1 MAKPVSPA
9 AKTPAAPKA
18 APAPKTQAAVVPDV
32 PTAKPL
38 PDGLEAHT
46 MPTPTAQSA
55 PVRRNACRWAWLRKG
70 ARVLTTDARDVDG
83 HEKATIRLIEGFQYP
98 MPVGVSIGRPDKGHP
113 MVIFGP
119 VQNGF
124 PALTLASLSIE
135 HWKTAR
141 AGGMRVLARA
151 EKALRESGGEA
162 GWLSARR
169 RGWAGIMAAY
179 NAHLEA
185 AGQPTVSSAIPSP
198 ELPVGVV
205 AIPSQSRS
213 QDRLACRAC
222 GEQTAAEEDL
232 MRHGGACP
240 VLRKRE
246 LDPQLASEV
255 REQVARS
262 LQLTGRELIAN
273 LE

>member
-1 MAKPVSPA
+1 MAKPVKSEAPKPVKSEAPPADGPAPA
-9 AKTPAAPKA
+9 ATDRPTP
-18 APAPKTQAAVVPDV
+18 Q
-32 PTAKPL
+32 PL
-38 PDGLEAHT
+38 PAGLEPKT
-46 MPTPTAQSA
+46 MPTPSAKAA
-55 PVRRNACRWAWLRKG
+55 PVVRNACRWAWLRKG
-70 ARVLTTDARDVDG
+70 ARVLTTEARNTEG
-83 HEKATIRLIEGFQYP
+83 REKATIRMIEGFQYP
-98 MPVGVSIGRPDKGHP
+98 MPVGVQIGRPDKGHP
-113 MVIFGP
+113 MVVFGP
-119 VQNGF
+119 VQVGF

-141 AGGMRVLARA
+141 AGGMNVLARA
-151 EKALRESGGEA
+151 EKEIRESGGET

-169 RGWAGIMAAY
+169 KGWAGIMAAY
-179 NAHLEA
+179 NAQLEA
-185 AGQPTVSSAIPSP
+185 AGKPAVSTAIPSP

-232 MRHGGACP
+232 MAHGPRCP
-240 VLRKRE
+240 VLRQRE
-246 LDPQLASEV
+246 LDPHLASEV

-262 LQLTGRELIAN
+262 LQLTGREMIAN